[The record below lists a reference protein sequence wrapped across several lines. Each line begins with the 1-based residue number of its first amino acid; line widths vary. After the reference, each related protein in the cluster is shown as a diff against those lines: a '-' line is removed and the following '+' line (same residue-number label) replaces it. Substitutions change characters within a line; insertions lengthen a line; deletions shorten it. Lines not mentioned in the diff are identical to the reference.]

1 MITDAL
7 SLGAGM
13 EQIIA
18 GKSQGFKHELNV
30 ALTSFTAQ
38 AVKFLTPENYANFGA
53 ASAANTAAGDGS
65 TLGLAGAANVNFLTQ
80 TANVRIGDHAAITAI
95 DNPVKIDAR
104 AEQANVVMNGK
115 PNVSVDTK
123 DIVDALQSIPGK
135 VKDIYNDPAAMT
147 DFRSEMTNK
156 LKGFIKMAGTESAPV
171 TVGGTLGI
179 ARHSSAGMVT
189 VGAGARVRG
198 ADLVIG
204 AHNQN
209 VTADLSYSAGKS
221 GTAGFEGIA
230 AYLGGEGTSRITID
244 RSAALLAKDRFNGPG
259 AGALKSTANTVLTNL
274 AGAAAWSQ
282 GAASVGA
289 AGAVTD
295 YDLANKILA
304 GGTYEGHSLDVNA
317 LTDGVINTLS
327 VAGSLASDKTGTA
340 LLRPADILKDEIAQ
354 PEAEAD
360 AAAAAAQKTAN
371 ENTQA
376 AANRTANARQG
387 TTNDVA
393 AQAAKNKKIPAMQLA
408 GAGSFSL
415 NRYGAETEAKLD
427 GTHVKLFG
435 RGWPPVAG
443 NVNVKAEDA
452 SFLGAWSGAAAVAW
466 KQSAATKG
474 VQNGTTGETELN
486 NRHAQEGAATQLD
499 YTTNEVINPQ
509 DPRTSPSP
517 LINPSENA
525 PTTSMQPTDMP
536 QDIEHHTE
544 KAKVALA
551 GAAALN
557 VANQKV
563 QSLIEGATIEN
574 ANNVRNIAQ
583 KDGASAAAALP
594 LSRTAAAADQT
605 LSFGGAGAFSFN
617 KAKNEIAAKISGANT
632 KIEGL
637 SSSLYNLAYNSDTQI
652 AGGINT
658 DLLFRGKLAVGAGGT
673 IAVSDLKNDVTAELA
688 GGTYRLAGDVINH
701 AARDVN
707 QITTVIGVSAAAG
720 AKSGVGF
727 EGALASSSIKND
739 TKAHI
744 EGADIQA
751 GAGKKLD
758 NSAYDAADLNKT
770 FDREL
775 LADGLDPAGLT
786 YRENAEMNVVTK
798 DDPFLHTIKEDG
810 RPVKGST
817 KVITTALAVSSDL
830 NRKSVGDAA
839 AAAVSAQQNT
849 LAARI
854 EKSTIMAPALNNI
867 AYSDALLI
875 NMSGGAAVESGYF
888 SGAGSV
894 SVQDRSDTMKA
905 EIEDSDIEA
914 QHTEVY
920 AQPRNLDVNL
930 AGQISAET
938 TENAYGFKQFVGW
951 QNGAGLA
958 VAFTHLNNATQAHI
972 LGTSVKGDAHDVKV
986 RVKNTGFVLSAA
998 AAVNGGSEAALSGAL
1013 ALMQGKDTTLAGIGK
1028 SESRRSSLEN
1038 VNSVE
1043 IYANDDN
1050 RKEAVAGGK
1059 KSADTAAVGGA
1070 VAYNEMG
1077 GAGYLSLEAFLND
1090 TDIVTKGDKSAIRVF
1105 AEDQVRI
1112 HAAAEGSAG
1121 AGTAAVQGAAATSKS
1136 EKDVRARMKDTNVKN
1151 AAGEVKSSLSLKAKS
1166 ESYTGAQT
1174 RVLAGAGTTAVGA
1187 GVSKTTTLGS
1197 TTAEL
1202 SGGRQTVGGAE
1213 ILAKLDDED
1222 NVIGVGG
1229 AGGGTAA
1236 AAGSVAVNERKGE
1249 LTAKITGGAELD
1261 AAHDVVVAAR
1271 SDRTFYGY
1279 AGALPAY
1286 LGAAGGAAGISSVV
1300 NTTEMTTNAVIEG
1313 ETTKVIANAE
1323 DYDAAKENRVS
1334 SQVLDKV
1341 PDDNIVNEYVN
1352 DTGSINTQNLR
1363 DFRQATEYHGV
1374 AVSASGTNKS
1384 ITVATNRSAVGEGVA
1399 DSGNIVVN
1407 TLGGAT
1413 TAMVDKAQ
1421 IESKKDVT
1429 VAAHDYASDSGV
1441 LGTLDG
1447 SLPADSRGRASNTT
1461 TNSRETIAKVQGLGR
1476 TADIRARNFEVE
1488 ALALHGIANFDV
1500 GVSGS
1505 SVGVASVNDVT
1516 LLKGKTKAGVWGT
1529 NAALSGDFAVRADNA
1544 SRLYR
1549 QTLASGGD
1557 GVAAGLAVAVVK
1569 GESETEAA
1577 LQGSKIAFSQDGT
1590 SKADVSAKNDTQ
1602 NHYKQLSPSDGA
1614 VAAAG
1619 SVGVS
1624 NFNDTVKTRLQDATI
1639 GAETLRAR
1647 QIDVKAENRTLAET
1661 DAYKPENGR
1670 ANVGVGV
1677 NVATLDN
1684 QIETSIKGG
1693 ALFSKDSLTVAAN
1706 EQRKISLDTMNFGTS
1721 AGGNTLNT
1729 TVVTAGHEVE
1739 DEYKANAD
1747 GSRTTVTANVGKA
1760 YKDANEA
1767 IRKGTLK
1774 KEHTFG
1780 AVSAD
1785 AAVVEAGRGGKK
1797 SQVSTAIKDAHLS
1810 AGENLSVTSKEVNDL
1825 NVLGVN
1831 AALQGMAVN
1840 GSFSAANV
1848 ARNAF
1853 LDVENSNLEGKS
1865 VEAAA
1870 TIGGESKI
1878 RAIQGSI
1885 PLAPA
1890 AAAVSIGDWDGEVR
1904 ARVKGGSLRATD
1916 GAIAVRALDEAKT
1929 ETLAAANGGAAAGA
1943 VLVAETHAHTA
1954 TAVDAGGTL
1963 DAADKNIE
1971 LKANRVDLTDGS
1983 LTGKTVVIEATDTI
1997 TQANTEKSAVRASDK
2012 ASFTVGTAGKAGGS
2026 IHMLSEKNTFG
2037 KADVR
2042 AADEAAGL
2050 IGNVDLVTNAASGLT
2065 VNFGAGSAGTLKV
2078 KGSAE
2083 NPLDVRVKNIA
2094 ENQSLTLEGKL
2105 QTLDTDM
2112 AFTSGGS
2119 LTLKGG
2125 AEYTSARNM
2134 ALTAQEDVTLESGAK
2149 LDAENLRL
2157 KAGKSVFAAG
2167 PLQING
2173 SIAAAGK
2180 DVEMKQKVTAGKD
2193 LTMTAANRLTTV
2205 EELSAANITLTGG
2218 VVTVQ
2223 KEAKAGNNLTLTG
2236 GDVTT
2241 QKKVTAG
2248 KDLTMTGTNSLKTAD
2263 ELSAA
2268 NITLTGGDV
2277 TTQKKVNA
2285 GNDMTLTANGKL
2297 TAAVLQAQGS
2307 IAAAGKDVEMKQQV
2321 TAGKDLTM
2329 TAANSLTTAD
2339 EVSAAANMTLA
2350 GGDVMTVKKVT
2361 AGNDMKMTA
2370 ANSLTTADEVS
2381 AANITLAGGDVTTQ
2395 KKVNAGNKLTM
2406 TATNSLTTADE
2417 VSAANITLT
2426 GGDITTA
2433 KTVNAGNDLT
2443 LTAANSLKAADKLTA
2458 DGNIAASSANGNI
2471 DITAAEAKGGID
2483 LKAANGK
2490 LTVEALQAKGSI
2502 AAAGKDVEMKQATAG
2517 SDLTMTAANSLTSA
2531 DKLEAGGLVR
2541 VSQIGGSGD
2550 IALHNV
2556 KAGSFYAEHSGT
2568 GDLRADDVYSQRV
2581 GFVHHE
2587 GVGDIHLDKM
2597 QVGDTA
2603 RISHT
2608 GTGDIFTRYLLA
2620 GREAHF
2626 LNNNGG
2632 MDLGVADGGRR
2643 LTITALSNRAKVRAN
2658 VLRAGESLTIFALN
2672 QEVDQ
2677 FDAPS
2682 RLDLIHSGDQTR
2694 RAVDW
2699 RGAAELGS
2707 LFETYWRR
2715 YEPVG
2720 AESFIDLRS
2729 WERTFSESVESNETG
2744 EEAVNI
2750 GEDA

>member
-1 MITDAL
+1 MPSSRARRR
-7 SLGAGM
+7 
-13 EQIIA
+13 
-18 GKSQGFKHELNV
+18 K
-30 ALTSFTAQ
+30 
-38 AVKFLTPENYANFGA
+38 
-53 ASAANTAAGDGS
+53 
-65 TLGLAGAANVNFLTQ
+65 
-80 TANVRIGDHAAITAI
+80 VR
-95 DNPVKIDAR
+95 
-104 AEQANVVMNGK
+104 
-115 PNVSVDTK
+115 
-123 DIVDALQSIPGK
+123 
-135 VKDIYNDPAAMT
+135 
-147 DFRSEMTNK
+147 
-156 LKGFIKMAGTESAPV
+156 
-171 TVGGTLGI
+171 
-179 ARHSSAGMVT
+179 
-189 VGAGARVRG
+189 
-198 ADLVIG
+198 
-204 AHNQN
+204 
-209 VTADLSYSAGKS
+209 
-221 GTAGFEGIA
+221 
-230 AYLGGEGTSRITID
+230 
-244 RSAALLAKDRFNGPG
+244 
-259 AGALKSTANTVLTNL
+259 
-274 AGAAAWSQ
+274 
-282 GAASVGA
+282 
-289 AGAVTD
+289 
-295 YDLANKILA
+295 
-304 GGTYEGHSLDVNA
+304 
-317 LTDGVINTLS
+317 
-327 VAGSLASDKTGTA
+327 
-340 LLRPADILKDEIAQ
+340 
-354 PEAEAD
+354 
-360 AAAAAAQKTAN
+360 
-371 ENTQA
+371 
-376 AANRTANARQG
+376 ANA
-387 TTNDVA
+387 A
-393 AQAAKNKKIPAMQLA
+393 
-408 GAGSFSL
+408 
-415 NRYGAETEAKLD
+415 
-427 GTHVKLFG
+427 
-435 RGWPPVAG
+435 
-443 NVNVKAEDA
+443 
-452 SFLGAWSGAAAVAW
+452 
-466 KQSAATKG
+466 
-474 VQNGTTGETELN
+474 
-486 NRHAQEGAATQLD
+486 
-499 YTTNEVINPQ
+499 
-509 DPRTSPSP
+509 
-517 LINPSENA
+517 
-525 PTTSMQPTDMP
+525 
-536 QDIEHHTE
+536 
-544 KAKVALA
+544 
-551 GAAALN
+551 
-557 VANQKV
+557 
-563 QSLIEGATIEN
+563 
-574 ANNVRNIAQ
+574 
-583 KDGASAAAALP
+583 
-594 LSRTAAAADQT
+594 
-605 LSFGGAGAFSFN
+605 
-617 KAKNEIAAKISGANT
+617 
-632 KIEGL
+632 
-637 SSSLYNLAYNSDTQI
+637 
-652 AGGINT
+652 
-658 DLLFRGKLAVGAGGT
+658 
-673 IAVSDLKNDVTAELA
+673 
-688 GGTYRLAGDVINH
+688 
-701 AARDVN
+701 
-707 QITTVIGVSAAAG
+707 
-720 AKSGVGF
+720 
-727 EGALASSSIKND
+727 
-739 TKAHI
+739 
-744 EGADIQA
+744 
-751 GAGKKLD
+751 
-758 NSAYDAADLNKT
+758 
-770 FDREL
+770 
-775 LADGLDPAGLT
+775 
-786 YRENAEMNVVTK
+786 
-798 DDPFLHTIKEDG
+798 
-810 RPVKGST
+810 
-817 KVITTALAVSSDL
+817 
-830 NRKSVGDAA
+830 
-839 AAAVSAQQNT
+839 
-849 LAARI
+849 
-854 EKSTIMAPALNNI
+854 
-867 AYSDALLI
+867 
-875 NMSGGAAVESGYF
+875 
-888 SGAGSV
+888 
-894 SVQDRSDTMKA
+894 
-905 EIEDSDIEA
+905 
-914 QHTEVY
+914 
-920 AQPRNLDVNL
+920 
-930 AGQISAET
+930 
-938 TENAYGFKQFVGW
+938 
-951 QNGAGLA
+951 
-958 VAFTHLNNATQAHI
+958 
-972 LGTSVKGDAHDVKV
+972 
-986 RVKNTGFVLSAA
+986 
-998 AAVNGGSEAALSGAL
+998 
-1013 ALMQGKDTTLAGIGK
+1013 
-1028 SESRRSSLEN
+1028 
-1038 VNSVE
+1038 
-1043 IYANDDN
+1043 
-1050 RKEAVAGGK
+1050 
-1059 KSADTAAVGGA
+1059 
-1070 VAYNEMG
+1070 
-1077 GAGYLSLEAFLND
+1077 
-1090 TDIVTKGDKSAIRVF
+1090 
-1105 AEDQVRI
+1105 
-1112 HAAAEGSAG
+1112 
-1121 AGTAAVQGAAATSKS
+1121 
-1136 EKDVRARMKDTNVKN
+1136 
-1151 AAGEVKSSLSLKAKS
+1151 
-1166 ESYTGAQT
+1166 
-1174 RVLAGAGTTAVGA
+1174 
-1187 GVSKTTTLGS
+1187 
-1197 TTAEL
+1197 
-1202 SGGRQTVGGAE
+1202 
-1213 ILAKLDDED
+1213 
-1222 NVIGVGG
+1222 
-1229 AGGGTAA
+1229 
-1236 AAGSVAVNERKGE
+1236 
-1249 LTAKITGGAELD
+1249 
-1261 AAHDVVVAAR
+1261 
-1271 SDRTFYGY
+1271 
-1279 AGALPAY
+1279 
-1286 LGAAGGAAGISSVV
+1286 
-1300 NTTEMTTNAVIEG
+1300 
-1313 ETTKVIANAE
+1313 

-1352 DTGSINTQNLR
+1352 DTGSINTQNLG

-1429 VAAHDYASDSGV
+1429 VAAHDYASDSSV

-1516 LLKGKTKAGVWGT
+1516 LLKGKTKAGVRGT

-1661 DAYKPENGR
+1661 GAYKENGR

-1780 AVSAD
+1780 IVSAD

-1797 SQVSTAIKDAHLS
+1797 SQVATAIKDARLS

-1916 GAIAVRALDEAKT
+1916 GAITVHALDEAKT
-1929 ETLAAANGGAAAGA
+1929 ETLAAANGGAAAEA
-1943 VLVAETHAHTA
+1943 VLLAASHAHTA
-1954 TAVDAGGTL
+1954 TAVDAGGAL

-1971 LKANRVDLTDGS
+1971 LKANRIDLTDGS
-1983 LTGKTVVIEATDTI
+1983 LTGKTVVVEAADAI

-2078 KGSAE
+2078 KGSSE
-2083 NPLDVRVKNIA
+2083 NPLGVRVKNIA

-2105 QTLDTDM
+2105 QALDTDM

-2119 LTLKGG
+2119 LTLKSG

-2134 ALTAQEDVTLESGAK
+2134 ALTAQEDVTLERGAK

-2157 KAGKSVFAAG
+2157 EAGKSVFAAG
-2167 PLQING
+2167 SLQINGSIAAEGKDIEMKQKVTAGKDLTLTGTNSLTTEEELSAANITLAGGDVTVQKEAKAGNNLTLTGGNVTTQKKVNAGKDLTMTGTNSLKTADEVSAANITLTGGDITTQKKVTAGNDMTLTAANSLKATDKLTAGGSIAASSENGNIDLAAVEATGGIDLKATNGKLTAAVLQAQG

-2180 DVEMKQKVTAGKD
+2180 DVEMKQKVTAGND
-2193 LTMTAANRLTTV
+2193 MTMTAVNSLTT
-2205 EELSAANITLTGG
+2205 EAEISADQNM
-2218 VVTVQ
+2218 
-2223 KEAKAGNNLTLTG
+2223 K
-2236 GDVTT
+2236 
-2241 QKKVTAG
+2241 
-2248 KDLTMTGTNSLKTAD
+2248 
-2263 ELSAA
+2263 
-2268 NITLTGGDV
+2268 LTGGDV

-2329 TAANSLTTAD
+2329 TAANSLTTEA
-2339 EVSAAANMTLA
+2339 EISAEQNMKLT
-2350 GGDVMTVKKVT
+2350 GGDITTQKKVT
-2361 AGNDMKMTA
+2361 AGSNLTMTA
-2370 ANSLTTADEVS
+2370 AN
-2381 AANITLAGGDVTTQ
+2381 
-2395 KKVNAGNKLTM
+2395 K
-2406 TATNSLTTADE
+2406 LTTADE

-2426 GGDITTA
+2426 GGDVTA
-2433 KTVNAGNDLT
+2433 QKKVNAGSDLT
-2443 LTAANSLKAADKLTA
+2443 MTAANSLTTTDKLTA
-2458 DGNIAASSANGNI
+2458 GSNIAASSANGNI
-2471 DITAAEAKGGID
+2471 DLAAAEAKGGID
-2483 LKAANGK
+2483 LKATNGK
-2490 LTVEALQAKGSI
+2490 LTAEALQAQGSIAVAGKDVEMKNQVIAGKDLTMTGTNKLTTADELSAANITLSGGDITTAKKVNADRELTMTATKSLKTEDEVSAANITLKGGDITTQKKVNAGKDLTLTAANSLTTTDKLTAGGNIAASSANGNMDIAAAEAKGGIDLKATNGKLTAEALQAQGSIAVAGKDVEMKNQVIAGKDLTMTGTNKLTTADELSAANITLSGGDITTAKKVNADRELTMTATKSLKTEDEVSAANITLKGGDITTQKKVNAGKDLTLTAANSLTTTDKLTAGGNIAASSANGNMDIAAAEATGGIDLKATNGKLTAAALQAKANI
-2502 AAAGKDVEMKQATAG
+2502 AAAGKDVAMKTATAG
-2517 SDLTMTAANSLTSA
+2517 SDLTMTATNSLTSA
-2531 DKLEAGGLVR
+2531 DKLEAGGLVNA
-2541 VSQIGGSGD
+2541 SQIGGNGD

-2568 GDLRADDVYSQRV
+2568 GDLRADDVYSHSV

-2643 LTITALSNRAKVRAN
+2643 LTIQAPSEQAKVRAN
-2658 VLRAGESLTIFALN
+2658 VLRASELLTIFALH
-2672 QEVDQ
+2672 QEIDQ
-2677 FDAPS
+2677 FEAPV
-2682 RLDLIHSGDQTR
+2682 RLDLIHSGDQAR

-2729 WERTFSESVESNETG
+2729 WESAFSESVESNETG
-2744 EEAVNI
+2744 EEAVTI